1 MESDTPLQRV
11 RKARMAISAE
21 CDHDPKKLVEYY
33 VKLQERHSERLVW
46 GPKTPTVDILS
57 KSSEENDT

>member
-1 MESDTPLQRV
+1 MEPDSPLQRV

-33 VKLQERHSERLVW
+33 MKLQERHKDRLVF
-46 GPKTPTVDILS
+46 GPKTPAVDILS
-57 KSSEENDT
+57 PQPKKNET